1 MYFSLFMW
9 LLNSDKHKKNLK
21 TRRANEKRLHYTNT
35 GALLSERGLAER
47 GMKQKAKAKN
57 SHRDDVMNLLLVAV
71 VEESR
76 GFYLFLRRYF
86 VSSFSRI
93 MSVKRRE
100 NSHLTFK
107 IFFQP
112 SQSGRR
118 LFCLHLLSDLPC
130 GREFV
135 FYFFSLKNRKSNY
148 KVSLS
153 LHLSP
158 LPHLEESKFKN
169 FPNTFSGRKA
179 DDSCLIKMLAGCRK
193 KL

>member
-1 MYFSLFMW
+1 
-9 LLNSDKHKKNLK
+9 
-21 TRRANEKRLHYTNT
+21 
-35 GALLSERGLAER
+35 
-47 GMKQKAKAKN
+47 MKQKAKAKN

-135 FYFFSLKNRKSNY
+135 FYFSASKTVKAIIKSLCRFTSLLCRISKNQSSRTFRI
-148 KVSLS
+148 
-153 LHLSP
+153 HFR
-158 LPHLEESKFKN
+158 EEKQ
-169 FPNTFSGRKA
+169 TTRV
-179 DDSCLIKMLAGCRK
+179 
-193 KL
+193 